1 MISVAIDGPA
11 GAGKS
16 TIARAV
22 AQKLGY
28 LYVDTGALYR
38 AIGLYARRQ
47 GADPAQ
53 GEQVCPLLPQIRLS
67 LRYVDGVQHVTLNGE
82 DVSED
87 IRLPEMSS
95 AASQVSAIPQVRD
108 FLFDLQQNLAR
119 EHNVVMDGRDIGTVV
134 LPQAQ
139 VKIYLTA
146 TPQERAR
153 RRHLELLDKGID
165 QSYDQVL
172 QDVLQRDYN
181 DSHRAVAPLKQAQDA
196 VCIDTTGLDFE
207 QSLQTVYQ
215 HILSRQTQV

>member
-196 VCIDTTGLDFE
+196 VRIDTTGLDFE

-215 HILSRQTQV
+215 HILSRQAQV